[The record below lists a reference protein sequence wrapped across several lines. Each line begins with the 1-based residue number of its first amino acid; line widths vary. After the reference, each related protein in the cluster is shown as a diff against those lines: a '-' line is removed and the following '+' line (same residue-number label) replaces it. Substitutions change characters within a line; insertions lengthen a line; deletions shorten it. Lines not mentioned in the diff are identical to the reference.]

1 MALNLFTL
9 GKKNSPPQQNSAAPA
24 VQVSTPLQ
32 PATNNQQPKTPSFD
46 SQKSATS
53 SQSIQD
59 IIAPSAIEV
68 DFSHIKIDD
77 IYIRTLFVTGY
88 PRYVSANWLSPLINF
103 NHSLDISMFIYP
115 SDSKDTL
122 DSLRRRIAE
131 MEAEINTDIERGR
144 IPRAATEAGLE
155 DAKVLQ
161 SQLVKGAE
169 KFFQFS
175 LYISISAE
183 SEKELDTSTAQIQSM
198 LASLLIISKIASLS
212 MEDAFKT
219 TLPYCKD
226 KLMLTRNMDTT
237 ALSTTFP
244 FTSSE
249 LSDNQGILYGVN
261 AHNDSLVIFD
271 RFSLENA
278 NMLIL
283 ATSGAGKSVSYNETV
298 LIKNSANE
306 VKRTKIGPLVENI
319 IRQKGSVKLDAEMIG
334 NINPGIKVYSFN
346 PRTLKG
352 EWSSVTVA
360 AKKDAPSYLYRFATK
375 SGRMITTTAD
385 HNMLTL
391 NNAQIQVV
399 KSDTIKTGDYIPLPR
414 LIQESTSSTAKHS
427 SLYYELIGYYT
438 AEGCSTEYS
447 VFISNMEQEVID
459 RVNYLCDKLKFR
471 TVPLMNHNVVKGV
484 SINSK
489 PLIRKLKLDKCYG
502 KAGTKKVPTTLFS
515 QPNDSKSAFLRAYFD
530 GDGCVEEHEV
540 TCTTKSKQLVS
551 DLSYLL
557 FNFGIIARIHPK
569 FKRTTNT
576 NHKGDT
582 YYQITISGQ
591 KDLSYF
597 AQHISFNL
605 SRKKEKLQ
613 TLLGKTTNP
622 NDDIIPNLEQPL
634 TEIYQYLYPG
644 KVGAP
649 QKLIDIKNKA
659 FRPTI
664 SELQKLIVKIK
675 SRLLT
680 IKDQEKTIFELI
692 ALPQWQDLAEIGSK
706 SKKLNKQLW
715 KELGHTWQTMR
726 AGTVIPSITTVLHVY
741 QTTSGQQITK
751 EYLFNCLYSTS
762 KNLGF
767 TFQDFDPTLQT
778 TLATTKANTAYDRIY
793 KGSQYLLKKYIEIQD
808 NVKKANEII
817 HRLEVLAHSELYWD
831 PIVKISK
838 LKSKHPFV
846 YDLTVN
852 NEVFFAGFGGMFVH
866 NSYAVKLEILRSLM
880 FDCQVIILDP
890 ENEYEMVTKSV
901 GGNYLSFSASASH
914 KINPFQIARPKESTE
929 DEMGYKYLFLMSLL
943 KIMIGQMDPIEE
955 ATMNRALVLT
965 YRQKGITEDPS
976 THTLEPP
983 RMEDLYRSLIGMEE
997 AVSKTLAA
1005 RLERFVMGAVKGI
1018 FDQQSNIDINA
1029 PITVFTL
1036 RDTADEIRPIV
1047 MFMILDFVWNEVRK
1061 NLRKRIL
1068 VVDEAWY
1075 LMRYEDSAKI
1085 LQGFVKRARKYYFG
1099 VSIISQNVDDFLGS
1113 AYGKAIITNSAL
1125 KLLLKQSSAAIN
1137 QISETFYLS
1146 QGEKQLL
1153 LSAGVGEG
1161 IFFAGMNHVAIKII
1175 SSADEHALA
1184 TSKPAEILE
1193 RQKQAKL
1200 QAAAEAASQNNPQD
1214 VAKPANP

>member
-1 MALNLFTL
+1 MALNLFSL
-9 GKKNSPPQQNSAAPA
+9 GKKQSVPPATAP
-24 VQVSTPLQ
+24 VSTPV
-32 PATNNQQPKTPSFD
+32 PNVTSTNSSSVD
-46 SQKSATS
+46 QKSAAS

-59 IIAPSAIEV
+59 IIAPSAVEV

-77 IYIRTLFVTGY
+77 VYIRTLFVTGY
-88 PRYVSANWLSPLINF
+88 PRYVSANWLSPLVNF
-103 NHSLDISMFIYP
+103 NHSLDISMFVYP

-122 DSLRRRIAE
+122 ESLRRRIAE

-169 KFFQFS
+169 RFFQFS
-175 LYISISAE
+175 LYISISAD
-183 SEKELDTSTAQIQSM
+183 SEKELNTSTAQIQSM

-212 MEDAFKT
+212 MEDAFKS

-283 ATSGAGKSVSYNETV
+283 ATSGAGKS
-298 LIKNSANE
+298 
-306 VKRTKIGPLVENI
+306 
-319 IRQKGSVKLDAEMIG
+319 
-334 NINPGIKVYSFN
+334 
-346 PRTLKG
+346 
-352 EWSSVTVA
+352 
-360 AKKDAPSYLYRFATK
+360 
-375 SGRMITTTAD
+375 
-385 HNMLTL
+385 
-391 NNAQIQVV
+391 
-399 KSDTIKTGDYIPLPR
+399 
-414 LIQESTSSTAKHS
+414 
-427 SLYYELIGYYT
+427 
-438 AEGCSTEYS
+438 
-447 VFISNMEQEVID
+447 
-459 RVNYLCDKLKFR
+459 
-471 TVPLMNHNVVKGV
+471 
-484 SINSK
+484 
-489 PLIRKLKLDKCYG
+489 
-502 KAGTKKVPTTLFS
+502 
-515 QPNDSKSAFLRAYFD
+515 
-530 GDGCVEEHEV
+530 
-540 TCTTKSKQLVS
+540 
-551 DLSYLL
+551 
-557 FNFGIIARIHPK
+557 
-569 FKRTTNT
+569 
-576 NHKGDT
+576 
-582 YYQITISGQ
+582 
-591 KDLSYF
+591 
-597 AQHISFNL
+597 
-605 SRKKEKLQ
+605 
-613 TLLGKTTNP
+613 
-622 NDDIIPNLEQPL
+622 
-634 TEIYQYLYPG
+634 
-644 KVGAP
+644 
-649 QKLIDIKNKA
+649 
-659 FRPTI
+659 
-664 SELQKLIVKIK
+664 
-675 SRLLT
+675 
-680 IKDQEKTIFELI
+680 
-692 ALPQWQDLAEIGSK
+692 
-706 SKKLNKQLW
+706 
-715 KELGHTWQTMR
+715 
-726 AGTVIPSITTVLHVY
+726 
-741 QTTSGQQITK
+741 
-751 EYLFNCLYSTS
+751 
-762 KNLGF
+762 
-767 TFQDFDPTLQT
+767 
-778 TLATTKANTAYDRIY
+778 
-793 KGSQYLLKKYIEIQD
+793 
-808 NVKKANEII
+808 
-817 HRLEVLAHSELYWD
+817 
-831 PIVKISK
+831 
-838 LKSKHPFV
+838 
-846 YDLTVN
+846 
-852 NEVFFAGFGGMFVH
+852 
-866 NSYAVKLEILRSLM
+866 YAVKLEILRSLM

-901 GGNYLSFSASASH
+901 GGNYLSFSTSSQH

-965 YRQKGITEDPS
+965 YRQKGITEDPA

-997 AVSKTLAA
+997 SVSKTLAA

-1036 RDTADEIRPIV
+1036 RDTADEIRPII

-1061 NLRKRIL
+1061 NLRKRML

-1137 QISETFYLS
+1137 QISEVFYLS

-1193 RQKQAKL
+1193 RQKQEKA
-1200 QAAAEAASQNNPQD
+1200 QAAAEAASQIQPQLS
-1214 VAKPANP
+1214 NS

>member
-9 GKKNSPPQQNSAAPA
+9 GKKRSSEELSPAVAAGSPAIQTPPAPSTKNSPPI
-24 VQVSTPLQ
+24 TP
-32 PATNNQQPKTPSFD
+32 PPV
-46 SQKSATS
+46 SQKSTAS

-77 IYIRTLFVTGY
+77 VFVRTLFVTGY

-249 LSDNQGILYGVN
+249 LSDNQGILYGIN

-283 ATSGAGKSVSYNETV
+283 ATSGAGK
-298 LIKNSANE
+298 
-306 VKRTKIGPLVENI
+306 
-319 IRQKGSVKLDAEMIG
+319 
-334 NINPGIKVYSFN
+334 
-346 PRTLKG
+346 
-352 EWSSVTVA
+352 
-360 AKKDAPSYLYRFATK
+360 
-375 SGRMITTTAD
+375 
-385 HNMLTL
+385 
-391 NNAQIQVV
+391 
-399 KSDTIKTGDYIPLPR
+399 
-414 LIQESTSSTAKHS
+414 
-427 SLYYELIGYYT
+427 
-438 AEGCSTEYS
+438 
-447 VFISNMEQEVID
+447 
-459 RVNYLCDKLKFR
+459 
-471 TVPLMNHNVVKGV
+471 
-484 SINSK
+484 
-489 PLIRKLKLDKCYG
+489 
-502 KAGTKKVPTTLFS
+502 
-515 QPNDSKSAFLRAYFD
+515 
-530 GDGCVEEHEV
+530 
-540 TCTTKSKQLVS
+540 
-551 DLSYLL
+551 
-557 FNFGIIARIHPK
+557 
-569 FKRTTNT
+569 
-576 NHKGDT
+576 
-582 YYQITISGQ
+582 
-591 KDLSYF
+591 
-597 AQHISFNL
+597 
-605 SRKKEKLQ
+605 
-613 TLLGKTTNP
+613 
-622 NDDIIPNLEQPL
+622 
-634 TEIYQYLYPG
+634 
-644 KVGAP
+644 
-649 QKLIDIKNKA
+649 
-659 FRPTI
+659 
-664 SELQKLIVKIK
+664 
-675 SRLLT
+675 
-680 IKDQEKTIFELI
+680 
-692 ALPQWQDLAEIGSK
+692 
-706 SKKLNKQLW
+706 
-715 KELGHTWQTMR
+715 
-726 AGTVIPSITTVLHVY
+726 
-741 QTTSGQQITK
+741 
-751 EYLFNCLYSTS
+751 
-762 KNLGF
+762 
-767 TFQDFDPTLQT
+767 
-778 TLATTKANTAYDRIY
+778 
-793 KGSQYLLKKYIEIQD
+793 
-808 NVKKANEII
+808 
-817 HRLEVLAHSELYWD
+817 
-831 PIVKISK
+831 
-838 LKSKHPFV
+838 
-846 YDLTVN
+846 
-852 NEVFFAGFGGMFVH
+852 
-866 NSYAVKLEILRSLM
+866 SYAVKLEILRSLM

-965 YRQKGITEDPS
+965 YRQKGITEDPA
-976 THTLEPP
+976 THTMEPP

-1005 RLERFVMGAVKGI
+1005 RLERYVMGAVKGI

-1099 VSIISQNVDDFLGS
+1099 VSIISQNVDDFLSS

-1137 QISETFYLS
+1137 QISEVFYLS

-1193 RQKQAKL
+1193 RQKQDRL
-1200 QAAAEAASQNNPQD
+1200 QAAAEAASQ
-1214 VAKPANP
+1214 ANPEPPNP